1 VAKHGLNMFD
11 AVITAVTLAVPN
23 DQAFKELGVNADV
36 GGPRNFSHPGRST
49 VSGGVV
55 VATGGR

>member
-23 DQAFKELGVNADV
+23 DQAF
-36 GGPRNFSHPGRST
+36 
-49 VSGGVV
+49 
-55 VATGGR
+55 